1 MAPKRTRERLERDRT
16 ILCRALKDYEAGTV
30 TELDELERV
39 RIAESIARRIAEL
52 DAKIEAFGRE

>member
-16 ILCRALKDYEAGTV
+16 ILCRALKDYETGTV
-30 TELDELERV
+30 TDVDEPERT

-52 DAKIEAFGRE
+52 DAKIESFGRE